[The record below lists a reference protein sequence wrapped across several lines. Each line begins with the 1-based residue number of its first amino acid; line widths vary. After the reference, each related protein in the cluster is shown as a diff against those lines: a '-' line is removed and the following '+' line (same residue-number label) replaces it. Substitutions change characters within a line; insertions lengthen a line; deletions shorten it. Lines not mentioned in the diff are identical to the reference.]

1 VGRAILPGSRLSR
14 RLDPLESGSLEFG
27 HFLARMF
34 WTFGVKCVSFNVMK
48 QKEALKRRLR
58 LTADLPP
65 VGEILR
71 GSLLQR
77 TIRHKKGCAKCE
89 RGDGHP
95 VWVLTVGYPGGVT
108 KQFSLRP
115 EAVPQIRQWLQNY
128 RELKSRLEAICETNH
143 AFLRPE
149 E

>member
-1 VGRAILPGSRLSR
+1 
-14 RLDPLESGSLEFG
+14 
-27 HFLARMF
+27 M
-34 WTFGVKCVSFNVMK
+34 MK

-58 LTADLPP
+58 LAKDLPP
-65 VGEILR
+65 VAEILR

-77 TIRHKKGCAKCE
+77 TIRHKKGCPKCQ
-89 RGDGHP
+89 RGGGHP

-108 KQFSLRP
+108 KQFSIRQ
-115 EAVPQIRQWLQNY
+115 ETVPQVQQWLQNY
-128 RELKSRLEAICETNH
+128 RDWKSRLEAICEINH